1 MMKRI
6 FFLFCL
12 IFTIQVNAQVFKNG
26 RVLAPGKVMLGANP
40 LFYNNSKDL
49 GMFFHGRVGLKSG
62 VDANVR
68 YGFFDGEDYAGI
80 DLDWRLFAGDISL
93 TLKTGGHVWGD
104 FAFDIGAQFSIA
116 LRSDAFL
123 FTGID
128 ADILFPRTNG
138 IHLQTWLPVGVELR
152 MNKSF
157 SFILEGDIAL
167 NTSTNHIFGGGM
179 GLYF

>member
-1 MMKRI
+1 
-6 FFLFCL
+6 L
-12 IFTIQVNAQVFKNG
+12 I
-26 RVLAPGKVMLGANP
+26 
-40 LFYNNSKDL
+40 
-49 GMFFHGRVGLKSG
+49 
-62 VDANVR
+62 
-68 YGFFDGEDYAGI
+68 FDGEDYAGI

-167 NTSTNHIFGGGM
+167 NASTTHIFGGGM
-179 GLYF
+179 GMYF